1 MRSLTAV
8 PMALLCS
15 LALVAPSRALAAQD
29 IFLAV
34 SGLDGGSADAQFTGT
49 FEASAVKS
57 GVTSEQAAGG
67 GGAGAGR
74 PTFSPLVVTLRGTA
88 ASSALEQA
96 ASTGQRFPQAVVSIR
111 RAGESPFVFLTYTL
125 TDVGVTSFQ
134 RDVAAA
140 ADAPSESVGLTY
152 ATIKTDFQQQNAD
165 GSAGP
170 VVSVC
175 WDVRANRQCQ
185 TAAVG
190 R

>member
-1 MRSLTAV
+1 V
-8 PMALLCS
+8 
-15 LALVAPSRALAAQD
+15 AAQD
-29 IFLAV
+29 IFLAIP
-34 SGLDGGSADAQFTGT
+34 GLDGGSADAQFPGA
-49 FEASAVKS
+49 FQALSVKS
-57 GVTSEQAAGG
+57 GVTSQEAGGG

-74 PTFSPLVVTLRGTA
+74 ATFSPLGVTLQGASA

-96 ASTGQRFPQAVVSIR
+96 ASTGQRFPQAVVSVR

-134 RDVAAA
+134 RDAAA
-140 ADAPSESVGLTY
+140 AQDAPSESVGLTY
-152 ATIKTDFQQQNAD
+152 ATITTEIRQQNAD

-185 TAAVG
+185 AAAAP
-190 R
+190 

>member
-1 MRSLTAV
+1 MRSLTVV

-15 LALVAPSRALAAQD
+15 LALLAPSPAAAAHD
-29 IFLAV
+29 LFLVV
-34 SGLDGGSADAQFTGT
+34 SGLDGGSADAQFTGA
-49 FEASAVKS
+49 FEATRVES
-57 GVTSEQAAGG
+57 GVRGEQAAGG

-96 ASTGQRFPQAVVSIR
+96 AATGQRFPQAVVSIR
-111 RAGESPFVFLTYTL
+111 RAGESPAVFLTYTL
-125 TDVGVTSFQ
+125 TDVAVTSFQ

-140 ADAPSESVGLTY
+140 ADAPSESVGLAY
-152 ATIKTDFQQQNAD
+152 ATIKTDFQRQNPD

-175 WDVRANRQCQ
+175 WDVRASRPCQ
-185 TAAVG
+185 TNAG
-190 R
+190 P